1 MSDRAASRQDI
12 LVRWVA
18 PVCLLAIM
26 ATLLVVS
33 SLGKRLVYDEYDNLA
48 YGHRLLSR
56 GLAPPTSG
64 QRMPIL
70 MLNAL
75 PCAAKGCRA
84 RDLEADGTARL
95 LVRVPTMAFALMLGV
110 VVFGWASE
118 MFGPRS
124 GLLALALAAFDP
136 TLLAH
141 GKQVT
146 TDVATAF
153 FTMFAL
159 WAFWRFLRGRGGAV
173 SNLLACALG
182 TAGALVSKYTSV
194 LLFPTFGLILLLE
207 AVGHWRRVGHIDSS
221 AAGRRLR
228 QSVAFVAVVLILVN
242 AAYLFQGSLTPAR
255 AYDWKSRGL
264 QFLRSVPVP
273 IPLPRVFVLGLDRS
287 SEIQEERG
295 TIRGYN
301 YVFGRLNVHGVWYA
315 FPVMVLLKTPL
326 ALFGLMGLA
335 AWSRRRTS
343 AEAPSDGVLLL
354 LPFGVVLA
362 FFSLVAEPQLGIR
375 YLLPGLT
382 LLSLYA
388 SASVAGPLA
397 SRKALAAAALVAWFA
412 GSSLSYTPHPMSYFN
427 ELIGR
432 RLDAWRYLADS
443 NLDWEDRTRE
453 IDRYRAAHPERPLI
467 VAPKEPT
474 SGWVLVAANDL
485 VGIRDPERYRWLRE
499 SFEPVEHIGYS
510 YLLFRVPEARLREVL
525 AMAPV
530 RPGAAPAP

>member
-1 MSDRAASRQDI
+1 MAA
-12 LVRWVA
+12 
-18 PVCLLAIM
+18 
-26 ATLLVVS
+26 LLVVS

-48 YGHRLLSR
+48 YGYRLLSR

-75 PCAAKGCRA
+75 PCAAAGCRA
-84 RDLEADGTARL
+84 RDLAADETARL
-95 LVRVPTMAFALMLGV
+95 LVRVPTMVFALMLAV

-118 MFGPRS
+118 MFGPRP
-124 GLLALALAAFDP
+124 GLLALALVAFDP

-159 WAFWRFLRGRGGAV
+159 WAFWRLVRGRGGTVA
-173 SNLLACALG
+173 NLLACALG

-194 LLFPTFGLILLLE
+194 LLFPTFGLLLLVE
-207 AVGHWRRVGHIDSS
+207 AFGHWRRTGRVDRL
-221 AAGRRLR
+221 AVVRRLR
-228 QSVAFVAVVLILVN
+228 ESVAFAAIVLILVN
-242 AAYLFQGSLTPAR
+242 AAYLFQGSFTRAD
-255 AYDWKSRGL
+255 AYDWKSQRL
-264 QFLRSVPVP
+264 QFLRAVPAP

-301 YVFGRLNVHGVWYA
+301 YVLGRLNVHGVWYA

-326 ALFGLMGLA
+326 ALFALLGLA
-335 AWSRRRTS
+335 AWSRRRTP
-343 AEAPSDGVLLL
+343 AEGPSDGMFLLI
-354 LPFGVVLA
+354 PFGVVLA
-362 FFSLVAEPQLGIR
+362 FFGLVAEPQLGIR
-375 YLLPGLT
+375 YLLPGLP

-388 SASVAGPLA
+388 ASSVARPPTRRQGLWV
-397 SRKALAAAALVAWFA
+397 AALLIWFA
-412 GSSLSYTPHPMSYFN
+412 GSSLSYMPHPMSYFN

-432 RLDAWRYLADS
+432 RIGAWRYLADS
-443 NLDWEDRTRE
+443 NLDWEDRTSD
-453 IDRYRAAHPERPLI
+453 IDRYRAAHPERPLV
-467 VAPKEPT
+467 VAPREPA

-499 SFEPVEHIGYS
+499 GFAPVEHIGYS
-510 YLLFRVPEARLREVL
+510 YLLFRVPEERLREVL
-525 AMAPV
+525 AASPLTIS
-530 RPGAAPAP
+530 PAASPAP